1 MTLTNLDRVIIN
13 RMALVNKH
21 DYDGFD
27 EVHTHNKQKFKN
39 YKIKNKKKIQQ
50 AFLLIYYILLLKGL
64 HTCATRNIY
73 VFKISFYQLRVQNQ
87 CIEINEDKNTN
98 RA

>member
-1 MTLTNLDRVIIN
+1 MTLTSFDRVITN
-13 RMALVNKH
+13 RMAIVNKH

-27 EVHTHNKQKFKN
+27 EVYTHNKQKFKN
-39 YKIKNKKKIQQ
+39 YRIKKKETY
-50 AFLLIYYILLLKGL
+50 LIYSILLFKGL

-73 VFKISFYQLRVQNQ
+73 VFKISFYPLRVQYQ

-98 RA
+98 CA